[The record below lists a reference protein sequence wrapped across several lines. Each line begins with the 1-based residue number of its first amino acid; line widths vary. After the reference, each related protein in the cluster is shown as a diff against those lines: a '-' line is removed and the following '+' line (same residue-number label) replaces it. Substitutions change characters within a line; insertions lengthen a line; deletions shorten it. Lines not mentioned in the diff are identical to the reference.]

1 MSRGGVRRSLALA
14 ALVAGTAGLGG
25 CSLASSGTNVVN
37 GKEQFVAKCG
47 SCHTLARAGTKGVT
61 GPDLDQAFARAR
73 EDGFGQD
80 TFEGLVHRQILQPA
94 IRPQHDPATGKELP
108 LMPAKLVTGADAE
121 DVAAYVASAVAKP
134 GKDTGA
140 LAQVGA
146 AQAKGTAKEKNG
158 ELDIPA
164 DPGGS
169 LAYTFANAEAQPGA
183 VTIKSVNKASI
194 DHDIS
199 LEGNGVDEHGKVVK
213 DGGTSEVK
221 ADLKPGTYTF
231 YCSVPGHREGGM
243 EGKLTVK

>member
-1 MSRGGVRRSLALA
+1 VRTPFALVGLLA
-14 ALVAGTAGLGG
+14 AAAILGG
-25 CSLASSGTNVVN
+25 CQIADSGSNLVN

-47 SCHTLARAGTKGVT
+47 SCHVLARANTTGVV
-61 GPDLDQAFARAR
+61 GPNLDQAFARAR

-80 TFEGLVHRQILQPA
+80 TFQGIVHRQILQPA
-94 IRPQHDPATGKELP
+94 IRPQHDPVTGKQLP
-108 LMPAKLVTGADAE
+108 LMPEKLVTGEDAE
-121 DVAAYVASAVAKP
+121 DVAAYVASAAAKS

-140 LAQVGA
+140 LAEVGA
-146 AQAKGTAKEKNG
+146 AQSKGTAKEKNG

-164 DPGGS
+164 DPSGA
-169 LAYTFANAEAQPGA
+169 LAYVFADATAQPGQ

-199 LEGNGVDEHGKVVK
+199 IEGNGVDEHGQIVK

-221 ADLKPGTYTF
+221 VDLKRGEYTF

-243 EGKLTVK
+243 VGKLTVK